1 MCFGRG
7 FSVSTRSVVGCTVH
21 ASLCR
26 PHAVTSAVELGRCW
40 LVRRDQLPT
49 IPALCLTV
57 SYPARL
63 VWWIP
68 NPSVFLLVAACGGV
82 RPLNRLHPSLPL
94 LYLPAMAPTN
104 LIGRI
109 AQWLA
114 NEIIVKGLGSNP
126 AFQRF
131 ALRSAESAQA
141 LARQAT
147 DAAAEAAANPSVRA
161 LREEGTA
168 AVRAAAE
175 RAAAL
180 RRAVGDVGGEVG
192 GLAAA
197 VKEEVRRVA
206 AESGAAGVYKRPPPP
221 PPPRA

>member
-1 MCFGRG
+1 
-7 FSVSTRSVVGCTVH
+7 
-21 ASLCR
+21 
-26 PHAVTSAVELGRCW
+26 
-40 LVRRDQLPT
+40 
-49 IPALCLTV
+49 
-57 SYPARL
+57 
-63 VWWIP
+63 
-68 NPSVFLLVAACGGV
+68 
-82 RPLNRLHPSLPL
+82 
-94 LYLPAMAPTN
+94 MAPTN

-147 DAAAEAAANPSVRA
+147 DAAAEAAANPNVRA